1 MVVVG
6 YGVLCLLVIFG
17 VLHAVFLHLIDVYRS
32 WVCWWIMLGVLYL
45 LGIFSVNNVYLYIY
59 MSTPVHISMLSTSG
73 SASLR
78 LFENPVGC
86 LGE

>member
-45 LGIFSVNNVYLYIY
+45 LGIFSVNNVSLYIY
-59 MSTPVHISMLSTSG
+59 LFQHQCIFLCYPPVALLAFAYLKILW
-73 SASLR
+73 
-78 LFENPVGC
+78 VV
-86 LGE
+86 

>member
-32 WVCWWIMLGVLYL
+32 WLCWWIMLGVLYL
-45 LGIFSVNNVYLYIY
+45 LGIFSVNNVSLY
-59 MSTPVHISMLSTSG
+59 VNTSAYFYVIHQWLCKP
-73 SASLR
+73 S
-78 LFENPVGC
+78 PI
-86 LGE
+86 

>member
-45 LGIFSVNNVYLYIY
+45 LGIFSVNNVSLYIY
-59 MSTPVHISMLSTSG
+59 MSTPVHISMLS
-73 SASLR
+73 
-78 LFENPVGC
+78 PVA
-86 LGE
+86 LLAFAYLKILWVV